1 MALATPSTPASS
13 NGAAPLVSV
22 QNLVKHFPIRG
33 GILYRTV
40 GEVHA
45 VDDISLEIRSG
56 ETLGLVGESGCGK
69 TTAGRVILRLIPA
82 TSGKVAF
89 EGQDVFSLRGDALKQ
104 LRRDMQIIFQDP
116 Y

>member
-1 MALATPSTPASS
+1 MAIPEWRAGSTKTCRTEKTRMALATPAFP
-13 NGAAPLVSV
+13 NGAPLVSV

-45 VDDISLEIRSG
+45 VDDVSLEIQAG

-69 TTAGRVILRLIPA
+69 TTTGRVILRLIPA
-82 TSGKVAF
+82 TSG
-89 EGQDVFSLRGDALKQ
+89 
-104 LRRDMQIIFQDP
+104 
-116 Y
+116 